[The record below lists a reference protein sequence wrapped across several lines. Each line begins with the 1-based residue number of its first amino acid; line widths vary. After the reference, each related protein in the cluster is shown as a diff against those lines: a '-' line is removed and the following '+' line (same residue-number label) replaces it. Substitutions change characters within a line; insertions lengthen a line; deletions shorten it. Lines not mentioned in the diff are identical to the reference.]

1 MNYLT
6 TTTAA
11 CLISASSVLAQ
22 DISKITCSFRAEGF
36 EGGKSNVA
44 SCAMTPQE
52 VFSSNRRQ
60 QSAAEM
66 CDQKS
71 NAFQE
76 NYENY
81 VVDLVAKTIIYDGVL
96 IVSDFAKADYIQH
109 GISKG
114 DSREKATA
122 DANKKQ
128 VHQWSYDIDNVGVG
142 VRQIYFKL
150 TGGVYNP
157 PKEMPTYIV
166 RYGES
171 TLYYTVGVPEA
182 MIVDATGNERHS
194 WVGMRFGLCES
205 E

>member
-1 MNYLT
+1 MKHLVV
-6 TTTAA
+6 AA
-11 CLISASSVLAQ
+11 AMCLLGATSVMSA

-36 EGGKSNVA
+36 EGGKSNIV
-44 SCAMTPQE
+44 SCAMTPNE
-52 VFSSNRRQ
+52 VFSTNKRQ

-81 VVDLVAKTIIYDGVL
+81 VVDLAAKTITYDGVL

-122 DANKKQ
+122 DANEKT
-128 VHQWSYDIDNVGVG
+128 VRPWSHDIDDVGAG

-150 TGGVYNP
+150 TGGYYDP
-157 PKEMPTYIV
+157 PKEMPTYII

-171 TLYYTVGVPEA
+171 TLYYTDGLREA
-182 MIVDATGNERHS
+182 VIVEATGDERHS

>member
-1 MNYLT
+1 MKHLVI
-6 TTTAA
+6 TAA
-11 CLISASSVLAQ
+11 MCLLGATSAMSA

-36 EGGKSNVA
+36 EGGKSNVV
-44 SCAMTPQE
+44 SCAMTPNE
-52 VFSSNRRQ
+52 VFSTNRRQ
-60 QSAAEM
+60 QAAGDM

-81 VVDLVAKTIIYDGVL
+81 VVDLRGKLVSYDGVL
-96 IVSDFAKADYIQH
+96 VVSDFAKADYIKH
-109 GISKG
+109 GMSKG
-114 DSREKATA
+114 DSREKATEA
-122 DANKKQ
+122 ANDKP
-128 VHQWSYDIDNVGVG
+128 VRAMSYAIDNVDMS

-182 MIVDATGNERHS
+182 VIVDATGDERHS

>member
-1 MNYLT
+1 MKNLT
-6 TTTAA
+6 ITAA
-11 CLISASSVLAQ
+11 ICLLSASSVLAQ

-36 EGGKSNVA
+36 EGGKSNLA

-52 VFSSNRRQ
+52 VFSTNGRQ
-60 QSAAEM
+60 QSASEM

-76 NYENY
+76 NYDNY
-81 VVDLVAKTIIYDGVL
+81 VVDLPGRSVSYDGVL
-96 IVSDFAKADYIQH
+96 VVSDFAKADYIKH
-109 GISKG
+109 GMSKG

-122 DANKKQ
+122 AANDKPLRAM
-128 VHQWSYDIDNVGVG
+128 SYPIDNVDMG

-182 MIVDATGNERHS
+182 VIVDATGDERHS